1 MCYFCRPKDMSMSF
15 LELFLIAIGLS
26 MDAFS
31 VSICKGLTTKRFS
44 WRMALV
50 CGLWFGGFQVLM
62 PTIGYFLGA
71 QFQEMIEA
79 YDHWIAFG
87 LLFLIGANMIR
98 EAVWGK
104 KEEGENSGLLDFK
117 TMFLLAIAT
126 SIDALAVGVS
136 FACIQVKL
144 WSSLVVIG
152 ITTFLFS
159 VLGVKIGN
167 VFGSKYEKSAGII
180 GGIILILIGLKILLE
195 HLGVIAF

>member
-1 MCYFCRPKDMSMSF
+1 MNFI
-15 LELFLIAIGLS
+15 ELLLIAIGLS

-31 VSICKGLTTKRFS
+31 VSICKGLNTKKFS
-44 WRMALV
+44 WRMAII
-50 CGLWFGGFQVLM
+50 CGLWFGLFQMLM
-62 PTIGYFLGA
+62 PIVGYFLGA

-98 EAVWGK
+98 EAIWGK
-104 KEEGENSGLLDFK
+104 KEEGSNNGALDFK

-136 FACIQVKL
+136 FACIQVQL
-144 WSSLVVIG
+144 WSSVLVIG
-152 ITTFLFS
+152 LTTFLFS

-195 HLGVIAF
+195 HLGIISF

>member
-1 MCYFCRPKDMSMSF
+1 MS
-15 LELFLIAIGLS
+15 LIELLLIAVGLS

-31 VSICKGLTTKRFS
+31 VSICKGLTTKKFS
-44 WRMALV
+44 WRMALI

-62 PTIGYFLGA
+62 PIIGYFLGA

-104 KEEGENSGLLDFK
+104 KEESESSGTLNFK

-126 SIDALAVGVS
+126 SIDALAVGVT
-136 FACIQVKL
+136 FACIQVRL
-144 WSSLVVIG
+144 WSSVIIIG

-159 VLGVKIGN
+159 ILGVKIGHL
-167 VFGSKYEKSAGII
+167 FGSKYEKSAGIV
-180 GGIILILIGLKILLE
+180 GGIILIFIGLKILLE
-195 HLGVIAF
+195 HLGIISF

>member
-1 MCYFCRPKDMSMSF
+1 MTF
-15 LELFLIAIGLS
+15 LELLLIAIGLS

-31 VSICKGLTTKRFS
+31 VSICKGLTTKKFS
-44 WRMALV
+44 WPMALI

-62 PTIGYFLGA
+62 PIIGYYLGA

-98 EAVWGK
+98 EAIWGK
-104 KEEGENSGLLDFK
+104 KEEGPNNGALDFK

-136 FACIQVKL
+136 FACIQMKL
-144 WSSLVVIG
+144 WSSVLIIG
-152 ITTFLFS
+152 ITAFLFS

-167 VFGSKYEKSAGII
+167 VFGSKYEKSASIV

-195 HLGVIAF
+195 HLGITCF

>member
-1 MCYFCRPKDMSMSF
+1 MLF
-15 LELFLIAIGLS
+15 LRHNTNEMTFVELLLIAIGLS

-31 VSICKGLTTKRFS
+31 VSICKGLTTKTFS

-50 CGLWFGGFQVLM
+50 CGLWFGFFQALM
-62 PTIGYFLGA
+62 PIIGYFLGA

-98 EAVWGK
+98 EAVWGT
-104 KEEGENSGLLDFK
+104 EEEQDGSLGFK

-144 WSSLVVIG
+144 WSSVLIIG

-167 VFGSKYEKSAGII
+167 VFGSRYEKSASIV

-195 HLGVIAF
+195 HLGVLSF

>member
-1 MCYFCRPKDMSMSF
+1 MRHNSIEMTFI
-15 LELFLIAIGLS
+15 ELLLIAIGLS

-44 WRMALV
+44 WRMALI

-62 PTIGYFLGA
+62 PIIGYYLGA

-104 KEEGENSGLLDFK
+104 EENQDGSLGFK

-136 FACIQVKL
+136 FACIQVRL
-144 WSSLVVIG
+144 WSLVLIIG
-152 ITTFLFS
+152 LTTFLFS

-180 GGIILILIGLKILLE
+180 GGIILIFIGLKILME
-195 HLGVIAF
+195 HLGVISF